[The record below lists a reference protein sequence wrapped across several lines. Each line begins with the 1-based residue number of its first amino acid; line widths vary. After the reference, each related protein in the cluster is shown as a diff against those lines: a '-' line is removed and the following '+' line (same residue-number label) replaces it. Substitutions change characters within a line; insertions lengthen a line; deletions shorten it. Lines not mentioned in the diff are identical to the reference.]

1 MKYSLSVLILFSG
14 LTYSEITE
22 THLICDKD
30 YRVYPDLNYRKIFRF
45 ADDNRDKSG
54 VVRGIVEKGEYYFD
68 FYEYVREKVKYD
80 QDGTSISIDPGKYGG
95 WRYDLDRVTLVMSQN
110 QLVGDDWIYQ
120 CEVVDRNSFLRA
132 EKGLK
137 EHEKKE
143 KAKRKI

>member
-14 LTYSEITE
+14 LTHSEITE
-22 THLICDKD
+22 THLICDKE
-30 YRVYPDLNYRKIFRF
+30 YRDYPDLNYRIIFRF

-54 VVRGIVEKGEYYFD
+54 VVRGIVEKGEYNFVS
-68 FYEYVREKVKYD
+68 YEYVRRKVKYA
-80 QDGTSISIDPGKYGG
+80 QGGTSIWIDQKKNGG
-95 WRYDLDRVTLVMSQN
+95 WWYDLDRVTLVLSQYS
-110 QLVGDDWIYQ
+110 VGNNRIYQ
-120 CEVVDRNSFLRA
+120 CELVDRNSFLRA